1 MIIKRN
7 IIIAPEKRM
16 SKGVLVTDNVPIRI
30 RVIYK
35 GDRVDLNSGL
45 RINLSKWD
53 EKKQR
58 VKNGHFNKLNQ
69 SSTEINSTLSDFESK
84 IQDFFKVKE
93 TEDKVPTSEE
103 LKSFYNTEIR
113 KSTRSKTGHDLFSVF
128 DIFTNRIGIQNNW
141 TDSTYAKHTTI
152 KNHLIAFNKKLKL
165 ESFDENTFY
174 DFIVHLQIKADLKN
188 STIMKHISFVKAFLR
203 WANKNNYY
211 ENDLGFIFK
220 PKLKTVQKKVIFLTI
235 EEQKALKNL
244 EIPDSKEYLNKVR
257 DVFLF
262 LCYTGLRYSD
272 AKALKKADVKSKL
285 IEVTTKKTSDIL
297 QIELNKESKRI
308 LEKYSTLVSK
318 TNKALPVISNQKMND
333 YLEELFKLAE
343 FNEEIRITYYKGNVR
358 HDDFI
363 PKYELLRSHAGRRT
377 FICTALSLGIPVQVV
392 MKWTGHSD
400 YKSMKPYIDVA
411 DNIKAVS
418 MDKFNTL

>member
-7 IIIAPEKRM
+7 IIITLEKR
-16 SKGVLVTDNVPIRI
+16 KRNGVLIVDNIPIKIRI
-30 RVIYK
+30 MFRGV
-35 GDRVDLNSGL
+35 RLDLNSGL

-58 VKNGHFNKLNQ
+58 VKNGHINKLNQ
-69 SSTEINSTLSDFESK
+69 SSTEINSTLSDYESK
-84 IQDFFKVKE
+84 IQDFFKRKE
-93 TEDKVPTSEE
+93 IEDNVPSLDE
-103 LKSFYNTEIR
+103 LKQFYNIEVR
-113 KSTRSKTGHDLFSVF
+113 KSTRNKIEQDFFSVF
-128 DIFTNRIGIQNNW
+128 DIFTNKTGIQNNW

-203 WANKNNYY
+203 WANKNNYF

-272 AKALKKADVKSKL
+272 AKALKKSDIKSKL